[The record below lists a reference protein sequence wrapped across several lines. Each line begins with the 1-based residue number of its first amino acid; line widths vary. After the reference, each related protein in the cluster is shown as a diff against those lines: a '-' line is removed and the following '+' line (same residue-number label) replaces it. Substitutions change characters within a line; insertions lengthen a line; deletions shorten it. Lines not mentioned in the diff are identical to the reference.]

1 MKNIINNT
9 LSFLCSPA
17 LLLLLFFNTN
27 SGNIM
32 AQSDGATIS
41 SENAPKETV
50 APAKEADQPATEAAE
65 PTPKKYKDKKTVK
78 TPFKSIWL
86 IDNATTTVPVK
97 NTVEFDIQHRFGT
110 FLNGYKDFFGIY
122 AAANIRFGVQYTP
135 INDLMIGFGFTK
147 ERLQWDFNVKYAIVK
162 QKKGGN
168 PINVT
173 YFGNIVIDTRGKS
186 NFRHASDRFSY
197 FNQLIFSS
205 KTCEYFSL
213 QVAPSITWYNNVE
226 GYVDT
231 EGNIKRKMLNYHFAI
246 SMLGRIQVNKKMAI
260 TVGYDQPLTKHTTNN
275 PDPNISLGL
284 EMSASGHSFQVFI
297 QNYHGILQQ
306 SSNFYN
312 DNNYRKG
319 AFLIGFNITRLWN
332 L

>member
-1 MKNIINNT
+1 MKNIISNS
-9 LSFLCSPA
+9 LSFLFTPA

-27 SGNIM
+27 AVNIM
-32 AQSDGATIS
+32 AQTDSAAVSADVPQKEEI
-41 SENAPKETV
+41 PKG
-50 APAKEADQPATEAAE
+50 
-65 PTPKKYKDKKTVK
+65 YKNKKTVK

-213 QVAPSITWYNNVE
+213 QVAPSCKAPCKLRSISS
-226 GYVDT
+226 G
-231 EGNIKRKMLNYHFAI
+231 KRK
-246 SMLGRIQVNKKMAI
+246 R
-260 TVGYDQPLTKHTTNN
+260 
-275 PDPNISLGL
+275 
-284 EMSASGHSFQVFI
+284 
-297 QNYHGILQQ
+297 
-306 SSNFYN
+306 
-312 DNNYRKG
+312 
-319 AFLIGFNITRLWN
+319 W
-332 L
+332 